1 MDKLNNMQVFCRIV
15 ELGTFAAVAREM
27 NLSAMMISKYVA
39 QLEESLG
46 VALLNRTTRQLS
58 LTEAGEIYY
67 ARSKQLLDDF
77 SELDEYTSQLGK
89 TVKGTLKIS
98 APIDFGG
105 LYMVPAIEAYQRL
118 HPNVRISMTL
128 HNSHV
133 NLSEG
138 NFDLS
143 ILVTDSLDLG
153 VVARKIAETRL
164 CAYASPCYI
173 AEFGEPRH
181 IDELNLHRCLHYTDT
196 PHRDYWI
203 FTVDGDETKIKTN
216 WHFASNNGRA
226 LCQAAAMGM
235 GITQAPEISV
245 ANYLSQG
252 KLIEILKEFRI
263 PSLAIY
269 ATYLQR
275 RFLPAKLTTFVDFLI
290 DYFART
296 KMQYEINQ
304 SFGPLN

>member
-27 NLSAMMISKYVA
+27 NLSAMMISKYMA
-39 QLEESLG
+39 RLEESLG
-46 VALLNRTTRQLS
+46 VALLNRTTRQVS
-58 LTEAGEIYY
+58 LTEAGEVYY
-67 ARSKQLLDDF
+67 YRSKQLLDDF
-77 SELDEYTSQLGK
+77 SELDEYTSQLGRN
-89 TVKGTLKIS
+89 VKGTLKIS

-105 LYMVPAIEAYQRL
+105 LYMVPAIEAYQREY
-118 HPNVRISMTL
+118 PDVRILMTL

-138 NFDLS
+138 SFDLS

-164 CAYASPCYI
+164 CTYASPEYI
-173 AEFGEPRH
+173 AEHGQPTH
-181 IDELNLHRCLHYTDT
+181 IDELGSHRCLHYIDT
-196 PHRDYWI
+196 PHKDFWI
-203 FTVDGDETKIKTN
+203 FRIGSEDTKIKTS

-245 ANYLSQG
+245 ANYLAQG
-252 KLIEILKEFRI
+252 KLVEILQEFRI

-269 ATYLQR
+269 ATYLHR
-275 RFLPAKLTTFVDFLI
+275 RFLPAKLTTFVDFLVR
-290 DYFART
+290 YFAESNRPD
-296 KMQYEINQ
+296 EIR
-304 SFGPLN
+304 PA